1 MAGGPP
7 YPTGGGFAALFSAGV
22 TPPNFPT
29 VMNMGMTHY
38 SLACSAPAFGVA
50 GGLYPIRGGVLWPVL
65 RSSSR
70 LRCCVA
76 PRVQF
81 VMSWGGLLLACSVRV
96 ALLRFDTNRGG
107 LYCPKIHLIQINT
120 IQMKLHKWYNKMDN
134 YARSARFVQHYFTL
148 PRTVCRYAELHGIA
162 LFFGAPNW
170 AILAANGA
178 ARSNPAKHEGKAKII
193 YDILSY

>member
-1 MAGGPP
+1 MRPRVLRPVLDRGGP
-7 YPTGGGFAALFSAGV
+7 FFFQIV
-22 TPPNFPT
+22 
-29 VMNMGMTHY
+29 V
-38 SLACSAPAFGVA
+38 V
-50 GGLYPIRGGVLWPVL
+50 
-65 RSSSR
+65 
-70 LRCCVA
+70 CC
-76 PRVQF
+76 
-81 VMSWGGLLLACSVRV
+81 GLLLACSVRV

-120 IQMKLHKWYNKMDN
+120 IQIKLHKKYNKKDN

-162 LFFGAPNW
+162 SYFSVPNW
-170 AILAANGA
+170 AVLAAKMA